1 MACRANQLGSIT
13 STPRETLDEGKVN
26 ASMLMEADL
35 PEDIEALRA
44 FALEGSR
51 KLAELMAAKGEAD
64 AEIERLQSIIDAFMR
79 RRFGPRSEQLD
90 PEQLQLG
97 LEDVETA
104 LGQARAEREAATG
117 PARGERPRKTN
128 RGSLPA
134 HLERI
139 EQVVDV
145 DDKACPCCGGTLHQ
159 IGEDVAERLDV
170 IPTTFR
176 VLVTRRPRYG
186 CRSCESAVVQAPARI
201 VEGGIPTEALI
212 AQVLVAKYADH
223 LPLYRQAQIY
233 ARQGVQL
240 DRSTLAD
247 WVGRAA
253 WYLRPLRDHILER
266 LRRSERL
273 FADETTAPVLD
284 PGRGR
289 TKTGQ
294 LWAYA
299 RDDRLWGGNDLPMVA
314 YVYAADRKS
323 ERAEA
328 HLGDFAGILQVDG
341 YGGYTALAKRR
352 QQIQL
357 AFCWSHV
364 RRKFYELADK
374 SPVATEVLRR
384 IAQVLGGRKPGP
396 QLLRGGITG
405 HFALD
410 AGRVVDLDNLMPVC
424 RIGELQT
431 QNFSIF
437 ACLLKPIGCMFAFRF
452 CLNNRDREVGSIT
465 KNEVRPLLASTSRL
479 TANEDN
485 SAIGESAL
493 LVDSVRRTIP
503 PGFHQLGDY
512 FLAAG
517 VRFCGH
523 VGPQAH
529 KKSYNLAAC
538 DPPDRSSPAN
548 GATLISPSR
557 FRAWAMS

>member
-1 MACRANQLGSIT
+1 
-13 STPRETLDEGKVN
+13 
-26 ASMLMEADL
+26 MLMEADL
-35 PEDIEALRA
+35 PEDVAALRA
-44 FALEGSR
+44 FALEQSR
-51 KLAELMAAKGEAD
+51 KLAEVMAAKGEAD
-64 AEIERLQSIIDAFMR
+64 AEIERLQSIVDAFMR
-79 RRFGPRSEQLD
+79 HRFGARSEQLD
-90 PEQLQLG
+90 PDQLQLG

-104 LGQARAEREAATG
+104 LGQARAARDAATG
-117 PARGERPRKTN
+117 QSRSDRPRKAN

-139 EQVVDV
+139 EQVVDIE
-145 DDKACPCCGGTLHQ
+145 DKACSCCGGALHQ

-170 IPTTFR
+170 VPITFR

-186 CRSCESAVVQAPARI
+186 CRACEGAVVQAPAPARI

-233 ARQGVQL
+233 ARQGIQL

-299 RDDRLWGGNDLPMVA
+299 RDDRPWGGDTPPMVA
-314 YVYAADRKS
+314 YVYAADRKG

-352 QQIQL
+352 QQIVL
-357 AFCWSHV
+357 AFCWAHV
-364 RRKFYELADK
+364 RRKFYELADN
-374 SPVATEVLRR
+374 SPVAVEVLQR
-384 IAQVLGGRKPGP
+384 IAALYKIEDEVRGASAEQRQKIRHQRSRVIVDDLRTFLEAKNRQVSAKAKLGEALRYALTRWDGLSRFLDDGR
-396 QLLRGGITG
+396 
-405 HFALD
+405 
-410 AGRVVDLDNLMPVC
+410 VDLDSNAVE
-424 RIGELQT
+424 R
-431 QNFSIF
+431 SI
-437 ACLLKPIGCMFAFRF
+437 
-452 CLNNRDREVGSIT
+452 
-465 KNEVRPLLASTSRL
+465 RPLALNRKNALFAGSD
-479 TANEDN
+479 EGGDN
-485 SAIGESAL
+485 WAVI
-493 LVDSVRRTIP
+493 
-503 PGFHQLGDY
+503 
-512 FLAAG
+512 
-517 VRFCGH
+517 
-523 VGPQAH
+523 
-529 KKSYNLAAC
+529 
-538 DPPDRSSPAN
+538 
-548 GATLISPSR
+548 ATLIENCKLSGINPHTWLTQTLEKLANGHPANSVGELMPWT
-557 FRAWAMS
+557 AVA

>member
-1 MACRANQLGSIT
+1 
-13 STPRETLDEGKVN
+13 
-26 ASMLMEADL
+26 MLMEADL
-35 PEDIEALRA
+35 PDDVEALRA
-44 FALEGSR
+44 LVLEQAR
-51 KLAELMAAKGEAD
+51 ELDTLKVFQAD
-64 AEIERLQSIIDAFMR
+64 VERLKAIIEALQR
-79 RRFGPRSEQLD
+79 HRFGRRSEQFD
-90 PEQLQLG
+90 PDQFELA
-97 LEDVETA
+97 LEEVETA
-104 LGQARAEREAATG
+104 LAEAEHARDKASRT
-117 PARGERPRKTN
+117 PAERPRKSN

-145 DDKACPCCGGTLHQ
+145 EDKACPCCGGALHQ

-170 IPTTFR
+170 VPTTFR

-186 CRSCESAVVQAPARI
+186 CRSCESAIVQAPAPARI

-233 ARQGVQL
+233 ARQGIQL

-299 RDDRLWGGNDLPMVA
+299 RDDRPWGGDDPPMVA
-314 YVYAADRKS
+314 YVYAADRKG

-341 YGGYTALAKRR
+341 YGGYAALARRR
-352 QQIQL
+352 QQISL
-357 AFCWSHV
+357 AFCWAHV
-364 RRKFYELADK
+364 RRKFYELADN

-384 IAQVLGGRKPGP
+384 VALLYAIEDEARGLSAEQRRAVRHDRSRLIVDDLRQYLEARIRQVSAKSKLGEAIRYALTRWDGLSRFLEDGR
-396 QLLRGGITG
+396 I
-405 HFALD
+405 
-410 AGRVVDLDNLMPVC
+410 DLDSNTVE
-424 RIGELQT
+424 R
-431 QNFSIF
+431 SI
-437 ACLLKPIGCMFAFRF
+437 
-452 CLNNRDREVGSIT
+452 
-465 KNEVRPLLASTSRL
+465 RP
-479 TANEDN
+479 
-485 SAIGESAL
+485 
-493 LVDSVRRTIP
+493 
-503 PGFHQLGDY
+503 
-512 FLAAG
+512 
-517 VRFCGH
+517 
-523 VGPQAH
+523 
-529 KKSYNLAAC
+529 
-538 DPPDRSSPAN
+538 
-548 GATLISPSR
+548 
-557 FRAWAMS
+557 